1 MSEITEMRNL
11 GPKCAAALASIGVT
25 TRAQLEELGSVGAF
39 DLVQLQRPINIVF
52 LYVLE
57 GALQNRVWHD
67 LSATERAG
75 LRARADWQAD

>member
-52 LYVLE
+52 LYLIE
-57 GALQNRVWHD
+57 GALQDRIWHD
-67 LSATERAG
+67 LSETERAE
-75 LRARADWQAD
+75 LREQVDQ

>member
-1 MSEITEMRNL
+1 MNSEITQMRNL

-39 DLVQLQRPINIVF
+39 DLVQLQRSRLNIVF

-67 LSATERAG
+67 LSAAERAE
-75 LRARADWQAD
+75 LRAQVD

>member
-1 MSEITEMRNL
+1 MSELTQMRNL

-39 DLVQLQRPINIVF
+39 DLVQLHRSRLNIVF

-57 GALQNRVWHD
+57 GALQDRTWHD
-67 LSATERAG
+67 LSVEERAN
-75 LRARADWQAD
+75 LRAQID